1 MSTSD
6 PIDSNQ
12 KPIEDGASALS
23 KNIEVAGLLSVNLLQ
38 VMKGV
43 SSVVG
48 KIPLGPLSTLLKGF
62 INIGTNVANKF
73 LEIDAIASKMTQTF
87 GTGKANIQQTKETL
101 YDAGAEMLTFSK
113 SFKTINE
120 AMEGANKLASDYSAL
135 LNRSILLSKES
146 IVELQLV
153 IEATG
158 VGSEKLI
165 PGFVNAGFQI
175 SRVKEEMEGVMN
187 YAIGM
192 GVNVNAVS
200 SRVADNLKQFD
211 KYNFQNGIQ
220 GLTKMATQAAKLGVD
235 MKDIFTV
242 ADKLMDPDEAIKMS
256 SALQRLGV
264 TSSALLDPLK
274 LMDMAQNSPEELQ
287 NEIAKMATQY
297 SKLNEK
303 TGQFEIINKREF
315 KAIAEASNMSVESLS
330 LISKK
335 GLEAKTI
342 LSQLSIPTFN
352 MSEEDQSLVTSL
364 AQFDKGTGEYKIKVG
379 QGDQAKEKSV
389 GLLTPED
396 FDELR
401 KSVKPEKIE
410 DVAKDQLSINQSLNR
425 AIETLNQTQLEGI
438 VTNRELN
445 KTMQQFTTGAK
456 TFAKAQVGSDVDANK
471 KGEGLRTA
479 NTPEKITKGLEKKG
493 SGLIDSVKEVFNQP
507 IPPTSQP
514 AQDFIFRPGQDPL
527 RFSEGDLVMGI
538 DEESLSNA
546 IKSKKTSNYKEE
558 SFNNYKIPSES
569 NDKSLDRFNEVKNQ
583 SQTITNIQQASGE
596 ITLNVVIKAEVPSGM
611 DKEKFNT
618 LITDTGVMQNIKR
631 EIEKVTSNFSL
642 TPKK

>member
-1 MSTSD
+1 MMLQVPPPDANQT
-6 PIDSNQ
+6 PEDS
-12 KPIEDGASALS
+12 ASALTNQI
-23 KNIEVAGLLSVNLLQ
+23 KLAGVAAVSLLQ
-38 VMKGV
+38 VMNGV

-48 KIPLGPLSTLLKGF
+48 KIPIGPLSTLLKGF
-62 INIGTNVANKF
+62 INVGTGVAEQF
-73 LEIDAIASKMTQTF
+73 LKIDAIASKMTQTF

-113 SFKTINE
+113 SFKDINS
-120 AMEGANKLASDYSAL
+120 AMEGANKLASDYSATL
-135 LNRSILLSKES
+135 SRSILLSKQS
-146 IVELQLV
+146 IVDLQLV

-158 VGSEKLI
+158 VGSDKLI

-242 ADKLMDPDEAIKMS
+242 ADKLMDPDAAIEMS

-303 TGQFEIINKREF
+303 TGQFEIVNKREF
-315 KAIAEASNMSVESLS
+315 KAIAEASNMSVEALS
-330 LISKK
+330 LISKR

-342 LSQLSIPTFN
+342 LSQLSMPTFN

-379 QGDQAKEKSV
+379 QGDEAKEKSV

-445 KTMQQFTTGAK
+445 KTMQQFTKGAK
-456 TFAKAQVGSDVDANK
+456 TFAKEQVGRDVTEK
-471 KGEGLRTA
+471 KEGKSLRTA
-479 NTPEKITKGLEKKG
+479 GNVDDIKTGLETKGGNLLG
-493 SGLIDSVKEVFNQP
+493 SVKKVFDQE
-507 IPPTSQP
+507 IPPTTQP
-514 AQDFIFRPGQDPL
+514 AQDFLFRPGQDPL
-527 RFSEGDLVMGI
+527 RFSKGDLVMGI
-538 DEESLSNA
+538 DEESLSNSLKA
-546 IKSKKTSNYKEE
+546 KKTSNYKEE

-596 ITLNVVIKAEVPSGM
+596 ISLNVVIKAEVPSGM
-611 DKEKFNT
+611 DKEVFNN

-631 EIEKVTSNFSL
+631 EIEKVSSNFSL